1 MKKSVSS
8 SAFRAVRLPAL
19 LTTLL
24 LLPGLSAPASTSAPT
39 PQIGPNFQ
47 FGSAA
52 FGEVAQTSYREVGL
66 TGSFEDWLR
75 SAYQKGGVTLG
86 DGQAENG
93 KAQSL
98 DAALDSRAA
107 AIRAASG
114 DARAQ
119 LERDTAAWAHRFIKK
134 VIPKFSLERGFEL
147 ANVVRTGERQCLA
160 QSFIV
165 SGLLQRAG
173 LQAGAVMV
181 WSNPKGQQ
189 SNLGHVVSIVRLSSG
204 SGGAGGGTDL
214 LVDASDP
221 TPFMRH
227 QGLLLKTGERYSF
240 VVPTYSVGDSISGY
254 TVAGGGGR
262 LAVSAT
268 APLTLSYLH
277 SQFDYYRGERAT
289 GGILGTGTHKATPAG
304 LKLSALYFGRALQ
317 DDPQNALASFM
328 LGRVLQRQGQLAL
341 ARAQYLKAN
350 ALYLA
355 QGHMPKGVPEAIA
368 ALGQPVKAGP
378 GKS

>member
-1 MKKSVSS
+1 MNKSVLRP
-8 SAFRAVRLPAL
+8 ALKAVRLSTL
-19 LTTLL
+19 LSTLL
-24 LLPGLSAPASTSAPT
+24 LPPGLAAPASTPTLTPT
-39 PQIGPNFQ
+39 PQVGPNFQ

-52 FGEVAQTSYREVGL
+52 FDEVAQTSYRAVGL
-66 TGSFEDWLR
+66 SGASVGMHGEFGDWI
-75 SAYQKGGVTLG
+75 SAAYQRGGVPLG
-86 DGQAENG
+86 DGA
-93 KAQSL
+93 ATL
-98 DAALDSRAA
+98 DAALDARAA
-107 AIRAASG
+107 AIRAATG
-114 DARAQ
+114 DARVQ
-119 LERDTAAWAHRFIKK
+119 LERSTAAWAHRFIKK
-134 VIPKFSLERGFEL
+134 VVPKFSLERGFEL

-189 SNLGHVVSIVRLSSG
+189 SNLGHVVSIVRLSST
-204 SGGAGGGTDL
+204 GGGTDL

-227 QGLLLKTGERYSF
+227 QGLLVKTGERYSF
-240 VVPTYSVGDSISGY
+240 VVPVYSADDSIAGY
-254 TVAGGGGR
+254 SVAGGGRR
-262 LAVSAT
+262 LAVADT
-268 APLTLSYLH
+268 APLTLNYLH

-289 GGILGTGTHKATPAG
+289 GGILGTGTHRATPAG

-317 DDPQNALASFM
+317 DDPQNALAAFM

-341 ARAQYLKAN
+341 AKTQYLKAN

-355 QGHMPKGVPEAIA
+355 QGHVPKGVPEAIA
-368 ALGQPVKAGP
+368 ALGQPVKAGA